1 MREEEAGKSPLETKA
16 IPSLVSE
23 INSSTPGL
31 SGISMTEG
39 MAGEDGKSGTQ
50 SGRGGS
56 SSNTAAES
64 I

>member
-1 MREEEAGKSPLETKA
+1 MEEEEAGKGPPETTI

-23 INSSTPGL
+23 INSSISGS
-31 SGISMTEG
+31 SGISMTEE

-56 SSNTAAES
+56 SLNTAAES